1 MEQHTPTLVIGAGP
15 AGLAVAACLK
25 ERGAPF
31 VVLERAEELGAS
43 WRRHYERLHL
53 HTAARHS
60 SLPGV
65 GFPSGTPRYPSRDQV
80 VDYLLEYAHRFGI
93 APRLGEEVV
102 SLRQSDGE
110 WIAETATGRY
120 RSDNV
125 VVATGFNAIPWTPAW
140 PGQERF
146 TGPILHSSEYR
157 NGEAFRGQRVL
168 VVGFGNSAGEIAIDL
183 HEYGAR
189 PVMSV
194 RGPVNI
200 IPRDILGIPISSLA
214 IVLSRVPTPLADAL
228 APRLSRI
235 TTGDIGRYGLT
246 RSAMS
251 PMTQIRV
258 ESRIPL
264 VDVGTL
270 ELIRQGHIEIRPGI
284 RSLGDRDVVFEDGSR
299 SDFDAIITATGFRP
313 GVARFLD
320 RSADRELP
328 AAPANRGRARPAGPF
343 GQPRQAARAG
353 QAGLAGVRW
362 PRSRVESD
370 NGLYFC
376 GFTVTPAGM
385 LREIAHEA
393 RRIAAHIAGAG
404 PR

>member
-1 MEQHTPTLVIGAGP
+1 
-15 AGLAVAACLK
+15 
-25 ERGAPF
+25 
-31 VVLERAEELGAS
+31 
-43 WRRHYERLHL
+43 
-53 HTAARHS
+53 
-60 SLPGV
+60 
-65 GFPSGTPRYPSRDQV
+65 
-80 VDYLLEYAHRFGI
+80 
-93 APRLGEEVV
+93 
-102 SLRQSDGE
+102 
-110 WIAETATGRY
+110 
-120 RSDNV
+120 
-125 VVATGFNAIPWTPAW
+125 
-140 PGQERF
+140 
-146 TGPILHSSEYR
+146 
-157 NGEAFRGQRVL
+157 
-168 VVGFGNSAGEIAIDL
+168 
-183 HEYGAR
+183 
-189 PVMSV
+189 
-194 RGPVNI
+194 VNI

-284 RSLGDRDVVFEDGSR
+284 RSLGDREVVFEDSSR

-320 RSADRELP
+320 RSADSEDP
-328 AAPANRGRARPAGPF
+328 AAAPANRGRAKPAEAAARAKQGR
-343 GQPRQAARAG
+343 QARQAARVA

-362 PRSRVESD
+362 PRSRVESG

>member
-1 MEQHTPTLVIGAGP
+1 MEEHAPTLVIGAGP

-25 ERGAPF
+25 ERGAAF
-31 VVLERAEELGAS
+31 VVLERAAEIGAS
-43 WRRHYERLHL
+43 WRRHYDRLHL

-60 SLPGV
+60 SLPGFE
-65 GFPSGTPRYPSRDQV
+65 FPSGTPRYPSRDQV
-80 VDYLLEYAHRFGI
+80 IGYLVEYARRFGI

-102 SLRQSDGE
+102 SLRQRDGE
-110 WIAETATGRY
+110 WIAETAAGLY
-120 RSDNV
+120 RSENV
-125 VVATGFNAIPWTPAW
+125 VVATGFNTVPWTPAW

-146 TGPILHSSEYR
+146 RGPILHSLEYR
-157 NGEAFRGQRVL
+157 NGEPFRGQHVL

-183 HEYGAR
+183 HEHGAR
-189 PVMSV
+189 PAMSV

-214 IVLSRVPTPLADAL
+214 ILLSRAPTGLADAL

-235 TTGDIGRYGLT
+235 TTGDIGRFGL
-246 RSAMS
+246 RRAAVS

-264 VDVGTL
+264 IDVGTL
-270 ELIRQGHIEIRPGI
+270 ELIRQGHIVIRPGI
-284 RSLGDRDVVFEDGSR
+284 HSLGEREVIFEGGSR
-299 SDFDAIITATGFRP
+299 DEFDAIITATGFRP

-320 RSADRELP
+320 RTVDSETP
-328 AAPANRGRARPAGPF
+328 AANVATAVNRKRARPAG
-343 GQPRQAARAG
+343 
-353 QAGLAGVRW
+353 QAGERW

-385 LREIAHEA
+385 LREIGLEA
-393 RRIAAHIAGAG
+393 QRIAAHIAQAG